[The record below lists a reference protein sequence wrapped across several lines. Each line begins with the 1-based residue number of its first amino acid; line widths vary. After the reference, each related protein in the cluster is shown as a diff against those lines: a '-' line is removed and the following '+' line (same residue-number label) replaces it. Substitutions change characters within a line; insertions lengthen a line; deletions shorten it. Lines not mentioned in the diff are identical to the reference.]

1 MIVMAQSLEIG
12 TAILYAGAVPE
23 HTGDAGPPDMQMWN
37 WRRLGEDEQAAV
49 NEALA
54 ASREAEAGL
63 LAGLIR

>member
-1 MIVMAQSLEIG
+1 MTQALE
-12 TAILYAGAVPE
+12 AASYALYAGTVRP
-23 HTGDAGPPDMQMWN
+23 GGQDAGPPDMQVWN
-37 WRRLGEDEQAAV
+37 WRRLGVDEQAAV

>member
-1 MIVMAQSLEIG
+1 MIVMAQALEASSG
-12 TAILYAGAVPE
+12 FLYAGAVPD
-23 HTGDAGPPDMQMWN
+23 HTGDAEPPDMQMWN
-37 WRRLGEDEQAAV
+37 WRRLGVDEQVAV